1 MTTATSAPPLPAT
14 STRARIGGLDGLRAI
29 AVVGVI
35 LYHAEITW
43 FKGGFIGVDI
53 FFVLSGYLVTTIV
66 MNSLEKRG
74 NLGFRSFWA
83 NRFRRLEPAQLTM
96 MVVIIL
102 VAAVGFRGLLGT
114 IRAQVIA
121 GVTGTMNW
129 YLIHAGNSY
138 FDQTKR
144 APLFRH
150 LWSLA
155 IELQFYLV
163 WPLALVGL
171 ARRYRDRVSVVVAG
185 VAVAVL
191 ASAVCMAVLY
201 GDGGAS
207 TSNAYYSTFTRI
219 QAPLMGALLALL
231 WRPRAL
237 QRAKA
242 GQHGTQVTVLAGVAL
257 VALIAMMHLVD
268 DQGPFMYRGGF
279 LLTAV
284 LSALVIAGLVHPKG
298 ELCGRWGLGSKVMV
312 AIGLRSYGL
321 YLWHWPIFVM
331 LRPHQLDTSWSDTT
345 VFIVRILLTVVATE
359 LCYQLVEKPWH
370 TRSPNTNWAG
380 IKHRLFDATPT
391 PAPRILAIGS
401 AVACALALIVV
412 MVPHKDDN
420 TITNTL
426 TEGEAALANRPKVT
440 IPGGGTSTTVPA
452 TDGSPTT
459 TLPAD
464 PEPGGPVSMVGDSV
478 MVGAAPTI
486 IEEFGD
492 RAIIDAKVSRQAA
505 DITPVIERLK
515 SEGQLGPTVVVQV
528 GINGTVT
535 DDNLRS
541 IVDAAEGRRVLIIN
555 ARVPR
560 SWQDG
565 NNELVG
571 DLVPELP
578 NAGVIDWYTYSDGH
592 RDWFLDDGVHLTE
605 TGRKAYA
612 DLIMEA
618 VDGKKKAGDEKKATT
633 TTTTAADESSDT
645 TTN

>member
-1 MTTATSAPPLPAT
+1 MTTATSAPPLPAS

-29 AVVGVI
+29 AVVGVM
-35 LYHAEITW
+35 LYHADVTW
-43 FKGGFIGVDI
+43 LRGGFIGVDI

-66 MNSLEKRG
+66 MDGLEKRG
-74 NLGFRSFWA
+74 GLGFRRFWA
-83 NRFRRLEPAQLTM
+83 NRFRRLEPAQITM
-96 MVVIIL
+96 MVVITL
-102 VAAVGFRGLLGT
+102 VVAIGFRDLLST
-114 IRAQVIA
+114 LRPQIIA
-121 GVTGTMNW
+121 GLTGTMNW
-129 YLIHAGNSY
+129 YLIVANSSY
-138 FDQTKR
+138 FEQAAR

-163 WPLALVGL
+163 WPLALVAL
-171 ARRYRDRVSVVVAG
+171 ARRYRDRVSVVVG
-185 VAVAVL
+185 GLAVAIL
-191 ASAVCMAVLY
+191 ASAVYMAILY
-201 GDGGAS
+201 HPGTDPS
-207 TSNAYYSTFTRI
+207 RPYFDTLSRL

-237 QRAKA
+237 RRARA
-242 GQHGTQVTVLAGVAL
+242 GAHGAQVTAVATVSLVLL
-257 VALIAMMHLVD
+257 VLMMHFVND
-268 DQGPFMYRGGF
+268 RGAFMYRGGF
-279 LLTAV
+279 LLTAL
-284 LSALVIAGLVHPKG
+284 LSALVVAGLVHPNG
-298 ELCGRWGLGSKVMV
+298 ALGGRMALGSGPMV

-321 YLWHWPIFVM
+321 YLWHWPVFVL
-331 LRPHQLDTSWSDTT
+331 LRPRIDTDWSWGT
-345 VFIVRILLTVVATE
+345 VFVVRMVITIALTE
-359 LCYQLVEKPWH
+359 LCYRLVERPWH
-370 TRSPNTNWAG
+370 TRAPDTNWAG
-380 IKHRLFDATPT
+380 IKRRLTQPAGYA
-391 PAPRILAIGS
+391 PAPRFMAIGS
-401 AVACALALIVV
+401 AVALGLALIIVA
-412 MVPHKDDN
+412 VPHKSN
-420 TITNTL
+420 NVIVNSL

-440 IPGGGTSTTVPA
+440 VPGGGTSTTVA
-452 TDGSPTT
+452 GSDDGSTAT
-459 TLPAD
+459 TLPPD

-535 DDNLRS
+535 DKNLRD

-560 SWQDG
+560 SWEQG
-565 NNELVG
+565 NNQLVG
-571 DLVPELP
+571 ELVPELT
-578 NAGVIDWYTYSDGH
+578 NAGVIDWYSYSDGH

-618 VDGKKKAGDEKKATT
+618 VDGKKTSKDEATT
-633 TTTTAADESSDT
+633 TTKPSSSSSDT
-645 TTN
+645 TSN